1 LKKINHGGVTT
12 PLGYQSSA
20 ICADIKGNKSGK
32 KDFGILVSDVPAV
45 VSATF
50 TKNKVK
56 AAPVIYDIQL
66 LSEKSEFFGIVIN
79 SGNANACTGKLGLEN
94 TKRICSEF
102 ENRLQIDNKSLLMAS
117 TGVIGVQLP
126 VNKML
131 KYVNE
136 IVNELDDTDDN
147 LAEAILTTDTV
158 IKKSAYLV
166 ETENG
171 AFVVG
176 GIAKGAGMIAPDMA
190 TMLAFITTDALVNK
204 DIQDEVLRLAV
215 EESFNSITVDGDM
228 STNDSVFLFSNGMSG
243 ISVNHGEN
251 LELFKEAV
259 KAVCLDLAQ
268 MIVRDGEG
276 ATKFVTIN
284 IKNAKSYEDA
294 KKCAFKIAN
303 SPLCKTMF
311 FGSDP
316 NWGRLMATI
325 GSSLIDFDEDKVDIY
340 FDNLKYVENGL
351 LISEDLEDKAY
362 EIMKKDSF
370 SITIDLKIGT
380 FSKTVYTCDLSY
392 DYVKIN
398 ADYRT

>member
-1 LKKINHGGVTT
+1 MKKINLGGVTT
-12 PLGYQSSA
+12 PLGFQSSA
-20 ICADIKGNKSGK
+20 ICTDIKGNNSAK
-32 KDFGILVSDVPAV
+32 KDFGLLVSDVPAT

-50 TKNKVK
+50 TKNRVK
-56 AAPVIYDIQL
+56 AAPVIYDMNL
-66 LSEKSEFFGIVIN
+66 LSEKDEFFGIVIN
-79 SGNANACTGKLGLEN
+79 SGNANACTGNQGLKN
-94 TKRICSEF
+94 TETICQAF
-102 ENRLQIDNKSLLMAS
+102 ENKLQLDNKSLLMAS

-126 VNKML
+126 VDKML
-131 KYVNE
+131 NYVDE
-136 IVNELDDTDDN
+136 IVDELDDTDNN

-158 IKKSAYLV
+158 VKKSAYLV
-166 ETENG
+166 ETGNG

-190 TMLAFITTDALVNK
+190 TMLAFITTDALVDKN
-204 DIQDEVLRLAV
+204 IQDEVLRLAV
-215 EESFNSITVDGDM
+215 EDSFNSITVDGDM

-243 ISVNHGEN
+243 ISVNHSKN
-251 LELFKEAV
+251 LELFKEAL
-259 KAVCLDLAQ
+259 KAVCLDLAK
-268 MIVRDGEG
+268 MIVKDGEG
-276 ATKFVTIN
+276 ATKFVSIN
-284 IKNAKSYEDA
+284 IKNAKNYEDA

-325 GSSLIDFDEDKVDIY
+325 GSAMIEFEENKVDIF
-340 FDNLKYVENGL
+340 FDDLKYVENGL
-351 LISEDLEDKAY
+351 LISDDLEDKAY

-370 SITIDLKIGT
+370 VITIDLKAGNAN
-380 FSKTVYTCDLSY
+380 KTVYTCDLSY